1 MLSHPSRGTRT
12 NGLNPTEPT
21 DMPDTPKIPPSL
33 LEEPLE
39 LDPRCWRPKDIYH
52 LQSALIVP
60 RPIAW
65 VSTVSTKGFDNLA
78 PHSYF
83 NAVCDDP
90 PCVMFSMEG
99 NTDTYRN
106 ITATGEFVVNF
117 VSSNFARKL
126 ELTAVDFPA
135 EESEF
140 QWANVMKLPARRVL
154 PPRVAGAKACL
165 ECQVDRMVNVGNRNH
180 VTFGRVV
187 HYFVRQDIWRNGRV
201 DPHLFNPL
209 CRLGTSYGQ
218 LGATFRM
225 NRPKWDAIREV
236 PPEEVLDLIRVREI

>member
-1 MLSHPSRGTRT
+1 
-12 NGLNPTEPT
+12 
-21 DMPDTPKIPPSL
+21 MPDTPKAPPDSL
-33 LEEPLE
+33 QEPLE
-39 LDPRCWRPKDIYH
+39 LDPDCWGLRDVYY

-65 VSTVSTKGFDNLA
+65 VSTVSSEGVDNLA

-106 ITATGEFVVNF
+106 IVETSEFVVNF
-117 VSSNFARKL
+117 VSSYLARKL

-140 QWANVMKLPARRVL
+140 QWADVTKSPARRVS
-154 PPRVAGAKACL
+154 PPRVADAKASL
-165 ECQVDRMVNVGNRNH
+165 ECRLERMVDVGRRNH
-180 VTFGRVV
+180 VAFARVM
-187 HYFVRQDIWRNGRV
+187 HYFVHHDIWRNGRV
-201 DPHLFNPL
+201 DPNLFNPL
-209 CRLGTSYGQ
+209 CRLGARYGE
-218 LGATFRM
+218 LGTMFKM
-225 NRPKWDAIREV
+225 NRPKWERV
-236 PPEEVLDLIRVREI
+236 QGMHHEEALDLIRIQDL